1 MPTGVRVD
9 PFRSTKFRV
18 EIDGIVTADF
28 TEVYGI
34 EADVAVIDY
43 RPGNDKVSG
52 ARKLP
57 GEAKFSNIVL
67 KRGMTGDLSLWN

>member
-1 MPTGVRVD
+1 MAAASRED
-9 PFRSTKFRV
+9 PFNSMNFIV
-18 EIDGIVTADF
+18 EIDGIPTAQF
-28 TEVYGI
+28 LEVSGV

-43 RPGNDKVSG
+43 RPGNDKVLG

-67 KRGMTGDLSLWN
+67 KRGMTSDS